1 LVWRYNT
8 ENRPKTVAML
18 AERAPPADV
27 VVFKRPTQAE
37 PSLVALERTRSNSQ
51 ERGLFSS

>member
-1 LVWRYNT
+1 VWRYNT